1 MALALFDLDRTLVRA
16 DTAGLFVRYEF
27 RNRSISPL
35 RVARVA
41 LWRLLYTVGVVDAER
56 VARQVLAWY
65 DGRDVE
71 ELRRSTE
78 AWFAS
83 DVLPLICERG
93 RRAVAEHRARG
104 DVIVLVTA
112 SSQFVAE
119 RVAAALEIDHVICT
133 EVDAAGGR
141 LTGELRGPLCFG
153 QGKLEKVEAFV
164 RTLPAPGVRLTE
176 ATAYTD
182 SITDLP
188 LLSRVRHPVVVNPD
202 FRLRAHAR
210 ERRWRIERW

>member
-78 AWFAS
+78 LWFAS

-104 DVIVLVTA
+104 DVIALVTA

-188 LLSRVRHPVVVNPD
+188 LLSSVRHPVVVNPD

>member
-65 DGRDVE
+65 GGRDVE

-78 AWFAS
+78 LWFAS

-164 RTLPAPGVRLTE
+164 RTLPAPGVCLTE

-202 FRLRAHAR
+202 FRLRVHAR